1 MRLPVVGIDIKHI
14 FVIDIK
20 NIFAKI
26 FYVTYLKDD
35 VKRMRGIVAKIKYV
49 FSFVVCCKN
58 VQII

>member
-1 MRLPVVGIDIKHI
+1 MVAIDIKHMY
-14 FVIDIK
+14 K
-20 NIFAKI
+20 IFAKI

-58 VQII
+58 VQIRFVENAGMM